1 MRDVTEAVMAP
12 RTVMLKSPFG
22 SPMGRPKEAAKQTA
36 VLKAALA
43 VLEQAAEPGVIYDP
57 GIGY

>member
-1 MRDVTEAVMAP
+1 MRDVTEAVRAP

-22 SPMGRPKEAAKQTA
+22 SPMGRPKDAAKQAA
-36 VLKAALA
+36 VLKAALEI
-43 VLEQAAEPGVIYDP
+43 LEKADEPGSIHDP